1 MILQA
6 FKANQYIILTVFV
19 VGYVFIG
26 YDILLRAVK
35 NIIHGKVFDENFLM
49 SIATIGA
56 FVIGEYSEGIAVMI
70 FYQVGEY
77 FQRAAVAK
85 SRKSIADLMDIR
97 PDYANLKKGES
108 IEKVDPFDV
117 AIGDI
122 IVIKPGEKIPLDCVV
137 VDGVSTLN
145 TAALT
150 GESIPKDANIG
161 TELLSGSLNING
173 VLTARVTKEFS
184 ESTASKILELV
195 ENATNNKSTSENFI
209 TKFAKYYT
217 PIVVIIA
224 VGLAIIPSLF
234 DGNWSDW
241 VYRALTFLV
250 VSCPC
255 ALVISVPLSFFGGI
269 GNASK
274 KGVLIKGSNYLEALN
289 NTEIV
294 VFDKTGTLTKGVF
307 KVQNINENGISKE
320 SLLDFTA
327 HAESFSSHP
336 ISVSILKEYGKTI
349 DKSRVNSIEEIA
361 GYGIKAIVD
370 QKEVLAGNSKLM
382 KKFGIAFEEN
392 HNIGS
397 VIYVAIDK
405 KYVGNILIADEIKK
419 EAKDAI
425 AKL

>member
-1 MILQA
+1 
-6 FKANQYIILTVFV
+6 
-19 VGYVFIG
+19 
-26 YDILLRAVK
+26 
-35 NIIHGKVFDENFLM
+35 
-49 SIATIGA
+49 
-56 FVIGEYSEGIAVMI
+56 
-70 FYQVGEY
+70 
-77 FQRAAVAK
+77 
-85 SRKSIADLMDIR
+85 
-97 PDYANLKKGES
+97 
-108 IEKVDPFDV
+108 
-117 AIGDI
+117 
-122 IVIKPGEKIPLDCVV
+122 
-137 VDGVSTLN
+137 
-145 TAALT
+145 
-150 GESIPKDANIG
+150 
-161 TELLSGSLNING
+161 
-173 VLTARVTKEFS
+173 
-184 ESTASKILELV
+184 
-195 ENATNNKSTSENFI
+195 
-209 TKFAKYYT
+209 
-217 PIVVIIA
+217 
-224 VGLAIIPSLF
+224 IPSLF

-425 AKL
+425 AKLKESGVKKIVMLTGDSKAIGQKVGKELGIDEIYAELLPINKVEILEKLLKEKSEKGKLLFVGDGINDAPVIARADIGIAMGGVGSDSAIEASDIVLMTDEISKISDTIKISKKTLRIVNQNITFSLIIKIGVLILGALGMANMWQAVFADVGVSIIAILNSIRVLRYKG